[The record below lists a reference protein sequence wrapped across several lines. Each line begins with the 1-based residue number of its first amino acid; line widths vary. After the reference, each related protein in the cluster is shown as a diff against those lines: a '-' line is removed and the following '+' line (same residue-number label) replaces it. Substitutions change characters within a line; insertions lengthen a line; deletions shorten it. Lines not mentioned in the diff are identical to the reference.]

1 MQLATRRQVLSILL
15 VPLSLLGPL
24 QRAQGA
30 EAGLPPVIEVGA
42 SESDQLAVVAALMKE
57 AYKRLGIELRL
68 RELPMRRRLL
78 LADNGTLDGDL
89 ARVASVQ
96 QEATQLLRVNVPI
109 YQFALKAYRLRRAGT
124 DCPASITMAE
134 LNRFRVGLLR
144 GHHAAEEA
152 VAPTA
157 QVPVNSYDE
166 AARQLQ
172 RGKIEYALAPPLAFE
187 GALRRAGVT
196 GFCAMSTD
204 TETHALYHM
213 LHRRH
218 AALAARLEQVLGQMQ
233 QSGEMSAILANAE
246 KQQLLLRQQR

>member
-1 MQLATRRQVLSILL
+1 MTLATRRQTLSVL
-15 VPLSLLGPL
+15 LSAMGQLCLTQL
-24 QRAQGA
+24 AQA
-30 EAGLPPVIEVGA
+30 ADPGLPPFVEVGTSA
-42 SESDQLAVVAALMKE
+42 SDQLTVVTVLLRE
-57 AYKRLGIELRL
+57 AYRRLGVELRV

-96 QEATQLLRVNVPI
+96 QEAPQLIRVNVPI
-109 YQFALKAYRLRRAGT
+109 YQFTLKAYRLGRPDV
-124 DCPASITMAE
+124 DCPASIRVVE
-134 LNRFRVGLLR
+134 LGYGGVAVVR
-144 GHHAAEEA
+144 GHHASEQALP
-152 VAPTA
+152 VAA

-172 RGKIEYALAPPLAFE
+172 RGKVPYALAPPLSFE
-187 GALRRAGVT
+187 GALRRARVT

-204 TETHALYHM
+204 TETFALFHM

-218 AALAARLEQVLGQMQ
+218 AVLAARLEQVLGQMQ

-246 KQQLLLRQQR
+246 KQLLVQR